1 MNLYFYS
8 NLSDSDV
15 VLVSL
20 YINQNASA
28 ETITL
33 KRAVSLSEIYNG
45 GDGPVPEFA
54 TTHTSILGN
63 TLYTLSTKEVV
74 LNLPSLVTQYGSPS
88 DYQTWAICNY
98 VDYSLPDAAVRGI
111 FLPTPLFRNT
121 ASSKTPGIEPA
132 LYMRQV
138 CYSLNIPFMT
148 SPYEDCFCIA
158 VANDIILD
166 GDPFTVTSFT
176 GKSIND
182 IVKKRIE
189 LMPHIALS
197 TSGVLSS
204 NSNATVTAQL
214 VDSNG
219 NNLTNNTELF
229 FENVNGQ
236 ISHNRKTTVN
246 GIASILV
253 AAPMMS
259 QGDTVR
265 IKVGSKFF
273 SSINDIT
280 LTVQ

>member
-1 MNLYFYS
+1 
-8 NLSDSDV
+8 
-15 VLVSL
+15 
-20 YINQNASA
+20 
-28 ETITL
+28 
-33 KRAVSLSEIYNG
+33 
-45 GDGPVPEFA
+45 
-54 TTHTSILGN
+54 
-63 TLYTLSTKEVV
+63 
-74 LNLPSLVTQYGSPS
+74 
-88 DYQTWAICNY
+88 
-98 VDYSLPDAAVRGI
+98 
-111 FLPTPLFRNT
+111 
-121 ASSKTPGIEPA
+121 
-132 LYMRQV
+132 
-138 CYSLNIPFMT
+138 MT